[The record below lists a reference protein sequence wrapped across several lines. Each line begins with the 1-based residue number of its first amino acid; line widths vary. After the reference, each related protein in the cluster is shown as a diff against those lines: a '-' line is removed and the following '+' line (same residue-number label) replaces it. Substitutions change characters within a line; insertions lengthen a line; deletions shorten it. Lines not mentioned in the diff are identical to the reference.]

1 MITFVKDMPIR
12 LTKKKSF
19 SKILKNYF
27 SEQNETASLEPLS
40 EIIASLKR
48 EDLGVFTAYLK
59 DNHQITEHLIY
70 YIHNIFRNKPF
81 NLSLTE
87 ADILSENAFFPEFK
101 KRLLNKV
108 LPPIE
113 NEDTIW
119 YLVDNVLVT
128 PKKDLEFFQNSSE
141 EKMDELFLL
150 LRIDRLINDP
160 HVKNEMLFSLNILAW
175 RVIGNALD
183 VEVVKMAPEYRNFDN
198 PFLALQ
204 NELDELNA
212 HFKENENFRL
222 SSTNEIYKQTKVYLD
237 QCLEF
242 VNIAFKNS
250 SKYGISSKTNQSL
263 LKIRQQLQRMSDIMK
278 LFVIDEERDYL
289 INSKQLFFN
298 ILKYKSHKNNLQ
310 DLVSDSTRLMSHLIT
325 NHTAEMGT
333 HYITSTVKSYM
344 NMFWKA
350 AGGGVIVGALCV
362 LKMLYSYIPTS
373 DFAHA
378 FLFSMNYAM
387 GFVMIY
393 LMRFTLATKQPAMT
407 AATMAKV
414 LSEGSNRSTYMEFA
428 HVVSQLFRSQFIAFV
443 GNVLMSFPVSL
454 IIIYGLEI
462 LFKQN
467 FAFEKSGKLL
477 HDLDPFQSKAI
488 LHASIAGVFLFI
500 SGVISG
506 NISNNSVFFQIP
518 KRIAK
523 NPFINYFFGQKIAK
537 RLSVYYSKN
546 WAGIVSNFWFGV
558 FLGATAPIGLFLGL
572 DLDIRHITFAAGN
585 FALGLYG
592 KDFVVTSYTFWI
604 SFVTV
609 FIIGF
614 FNFIVSFGL
623 SMLLAFRSRKVE
635 LSEAREIFG
644 EIFRYFIKNPFRF
657 FFPLRSLLDEKSKKM
672 IEEVSTK
679 SEGH

>member
-1 MITFVKDMPIR
+1 MAIR
-12 LTKKKSF
+12 LTKKDSF
-19 SKILKNYF
+19 STILKNYF
-27 SEQNETASLEPLS
+27 SEQNETLSLEPLS
-40 EIIASLKR
+40 EIVVSLKKD
-48 EDLGVFTAYLK
+48 DLGVFTAYLK
-59 DNHQITEHLIY
+59 DNEKIRENLIY
-70 YIHNIFRNKPF
+70 YIHNIFKEKPF

-87 ADILSENAFFPEFK
+87 ADILSENAFYPEFK
-101 KRLLNKV
+101 KRILNKI

-113 NEDTIW
+113 NENTIW

-128 PKKDLEFFQNSSE
+128 PKKDLEFFHNSPE
-141 EKMDELFLL
+141 DKMDELFRLL
-150 LRIDRLINDP
+150 KIDKFINNQ

-204 NELDELNA
+204 NELDVLNA
-212 HFKENENFRL
+212 DFKENPNFIL
-222 SSTNEIYKQTKVYLD
+222 SSTDEVYKQIKVYLD

-263 LKIRQQLQRMSDIMK
+263 LKIRQQLQRMSDIVK
-278 LFVIDEERDYL
+278 LFVIDEEKDYL

-298 ILKYKSHKNNLQ
+298 VLKYKSHKNNLQ
-310 DLVSDSTRLMSHLIT
+310 DLISDSTRLMSHLIT

-333 HYITSTVKSYM
+333 HYITSTVGSYM
-344 NMFWKA
+344 KMFWKA
-350 AGGGVIVGALCV
+350 SGGGVIVGALCV
-362 LKMLYSYIPTS
+362 LKMLYSYIDTS

-414 LSEGSNRSTYMEFA
+414 LSEGSNRSAYMEFA

-443 GNVLMSFPVSL
+443 GNVLLSFPVSL
-454 IIIYGLEI
+454 VIIYSLEI

-467 FAFEKSGKLL
+467 FAFEKSTKLL
-477 HDLDPFQSKAI
+477 YDLDPFQSKAI

-546 WAGIVSNFWFGV
+546 WAGIISNFWFGV

-635 LSEAREIFG
+635 LNEAREIFG
-644 EIFRYFIKNPFRF
+644 EIFRYFVRNPFRF
-657 FFPLRSLLDEKSKKM
+657 FFPLRSRLDEKSKQM
-672 IEEVSTK
+672 IQDISTK
-679 SEGH
+679 SEDH

>member
-1 MITFVKDMPIR
+1 MAIR
-12 LTKKKSF
+12 SIKKLSF
-19 SKILKNYF
+19 STILKNYF
-27 SEQNETASLEPLS
+27 SERNETLSLQPLS
-40 EIIASLKR
+40 DIISSLKR
-48 EDLGVFTAYLK
+48 ESLDVFTAYLK
-59 DNHQITEHLIY
+59 DNDKIRENLIF
-70 YIHNIFRNKPF
+70 YIHNVFQGRPF

-101 KRLLNKV
+101 KRILNKV

-113 NEDTIW
+113 NENTIW
-119 YLVDNVLVT
+119 FLVDNVLVT
-128 PKKDLEFFQNSSE
+128 PKKDLQFFQNSPE
-141 EKMDELFLL
+141 DKINELFQLL
-150 LRIDRLINDP
+150 KIDRFIQNP
-160 HVKNEMLFSLNILAW
+160 HVKTELLFSLNILAW

-183 VEVVKMAPEYRNFDN
+183 VDVMKMAPEYRNFDN

-204 NELDELNA
+204 TELDILNA
-212 HFKENENFRL
+212 EFKENADFQL
-222 SSTNEIYKQTKVYLD
+222 SSSDDIYKQTKIYLD

-263 LKIRQQLQRMSDIMK
+263 LKIRQQLQRMADIVK

-289 INSKQLFFN
+289 LNSKQLFFN
-298 ILKYKSHKNNLQ
+298 ILKYKSHKNNLR

-325 NHTAEMGT
+325 NHTAETGT
-333 HYITSTVKSYM
+333 HYITSTFKAYM
-344 NMFWKA
+344 KMFWKA
-350 AGGGVIVGALCV
+350 SGGGVIVGALCV
-362 LKMLYSYIPTS
+362 LKMLYSYVPAS

-393 LMRFTLATKQPAMT
+393 LMHFTLATKQPAMT

-414 LSEGSNRSTYMEFA
+414 LSEGGSRNAYLEFA

-443 GNVLMSFPVSL
+443 GNVLLSFPVSL
-454 IIIYGLEI
+454 AIIYGLEI

-477 HDLDPFQSKAI
+477 YDLDPFQSKAI
-488 LHASIAGVFLFI
+488 LHACIAGLFLFI

-506 NISNNSVFFQIP
+506 NLSNNAVFFQIP

-523 NPFINYFFGQKIAK
+523 NPFINYFFGQRIAK
-537 RLSVYYSKN
+537 QLSVYYSKN

-585 FALGLYG
+585 LALGLYG
-592 KDFVVTSYTFWI
+592 KDFVVTSYTFWV

-609 FIIGF
+609 FVIGF

-635 LSEAREIFG
+635 LNEAKEIFK
-644 EIFRYFIKNPFRF
+644 EIFRYFIRNPFRF
-657 FFPLRSLLDEKSKKM
+657 FFPLRSRLDEKSKKM
-672 IEEVSTK
+672 IDEISTK

>member
-1 MITFVKDMPIR
+1 MAIR
-12 LTKKKSF
+12 LIRKDSF
-19 SKILKNYF
+19 STILKNYF
-27 SEQNETASLEPLS
+27 SDRNETLSLQPLS
-40 EIIASLKR
+40 EIITSLKR

-59 DNHQITEHLIY
+59 DNHIIKDNLTF
-70 YIHNIFRNKPF
+70 YIHNIFQDKPF

-87 ADILSENAFFPEFK
+87 ADILSENAFYPEFK
-101 KRLLNKV
+101 KRILNKV

-113 NEDTIW
+113 NENTIW

-128 PKKDLEFFQNSSE
+128 PKKDLQFFQNSPE
-141 EKMDELFLL
+141 DKMDELFQLL
-150 LRIDRLINDP
+150 KIDRFINNP
-160 HVKNEMLFSLNILAW
+160 HVKKELLFSLNILAW

-183 VEVVKMAPEYRNFDN
+183 VDVVKMAPEYRNFDN

-204 NELDELNA
+204 NELDIINA
-212 HFKENENFRL
+212 EFGQNPDFKFTSADEV
-222 SSTNEIYKQTKVYLD
+222 YKQTKIYMD

-263 LKIRQQLQRMSDIMK
+263 LKIRQQLNRMSDIIK
-278 LFVIDEERDYL
+278 LFVIDDKQDYL

-298 ILKYKSHKNNLQ
+298 ILKYKSHKNNLR

-325 NHTAEMGT
+325 NHTAETGT
-333 HYITSTVKSYM
+333 HYITSTLKAYM
-344 NMFWKA
+344 KMFWKA
-350 AGGGVIVGALCV
+350 SGGGVIVGALCV
-362 LKMLYSYIPTS
+362 LKMLYSYIPAS

-393 LMRFTLATKQPAMT
+393 LMNFTLATKQPAMT

-414 LSEGSNRSTYMEFA
+414 LSEGNSRNTYIEFA

-443 GNVLMSFPVSL
+443 GNVLLSFPVAMV
-454 IIIYGLEI
+454 IIYGLEI

-467 FAFEKSGKLL
+467 FAFDKSGRLL
-477 HDLDPFQSKAI
+477 YDLDPFQSKAI
-488 LHASIAGVFLFI
+488 LHACIAGVFLFI

-506 NISNNSVFFQIP
+506 NISNNSVFYQIP

-523 NPFINYFFGQKIAK
+523 NPFINYFFGQRIAK
-537 RLSVYYSKN
+537 QLSVYYSKN
-546 WAGIVSNFWFGV
+546 WAGIISNFWFGV

-609 FIIGF
+609 FVIGF

-635 LSEAREIFG
+635 VSEAREIFS
-644 EIFRYFIKNPFRF
+644 EIFRYFLRNPFRF
-657 FFPLRSLLDEKSKKM
+657 FFPIKSRLDERSKRM
-672 IEEVSTK
+672 IDEITTGSTD
-679 SEGH
+679 H

>member
-1 MITFVKDMPIR
+1 MPIR
-12 LTKKKSF
+12 LIRKDSF
-19 SKILKNYF
+19 STILNNYF
-27 SEQNETASLEPLS
+27 SERNETLSLQPLS
-40 EIIASLKR
+40 EIITSLKR

-59 DNHQITEHLIY
+59 DNDTIRENLVL
-70 YIHNIFRNKPF
+70 YIHHIFKDKPF

-87 ADILSENAFFPEFK
+87 ADILSENAFYPEFK

-113 NEDTIW
+113 NEKTIW

-128 PKKDLEFFQNSSE
+128 PKKDLEFFQNSPE
-141 EKMDELFLL
+141 DKMNELFQLL
-150 LRIDRLINDP
+150 KIDKFINNP
-160 HVKNEMLFSLNILAW
+160 HVKKELLFSLNILAW

-183 VEVVKMAPEYRNFDN
+183 VDVVKMAPEYRNFDN

-204 NELDELNA
+204 NELDTINTLFSQNPD
-212 HFKENENFRL
+212 FKFT
-222 SSTNEIYKQTKVYLD
+222 STDEIYKQTKIYMEH
-237 QCLEF
+237 CLEF
-242 VNIAFKNS
+242 VNLAFKNS

-263 LKIRQQLQRMSDIMK
+263 LKIRQQLNRMSDIIK
-278 LFVIDEERDYL
+278 LFVVDHDEAYL

-298 ILKYKSHKNNLQ
+298 ILKYKSHKNNIR

-325 NHTAEMGT
+325 NHTAETGT
-333 HYITSTVKSYM
+333 HYITSTLKAYM
-344 NMFWKA
+344 KMFWKA
-350 AGGGVIVGALCV
+350 SGGGVVVGALCV
-362 LKMLYSYIPTS
+362 LKMLYSYIPAS

-378 FLFSMNYAM
+378 FLYSMNYAM

-393 LMRFTLATKQPAMT
+393 LMNFTLATKQPAMT

-414 LSEGSNRSTYMEFA
+414 LSEGSSRNTYIEFA

-443 GNVLMSFPVSL
+443 GNVLISFPVAL
-454 IIIYGLEI
+454 MIIYGLEI

-477 HDLDPFQSKAI
+477 YDLDPFQSKAI
-488 LHASIAGVFLFI
+488 LHACIAGVFLFI

-523 NPFINYFFGQKIAK
+523 NPFINYFFGQRFAK
-537 RLSVYYSKN
+537 QLSIYYSKN

-592 KDFVVTSYTFWI
+592 KDFVVTSYMFWMA
-604 SFVTV
+604 FATV

-635 LSEAREIFG
+635 MNEASEIFR
-644 EIFRYFIKNPFRF
+644 EIFRYFIRNPFRF
-657 FFPLRSLLDEKSKKM
+657 FFPLKSRLDEKSKRM
-672 IEEVSTK
+672 IDEITTGSTD
-679 SEGH
+679 H

>member
-1 MITFVKDMPIR
+1 MAIR
-12 LTKKKSF
+12 LLNKDSF
-19 SKILKNYF
+19 STILKNHF
-27 SEQNETASLEPLS
+27 SERNETVSLQPLS
-40 EIIASLKR
+40 EIISSLKR
-48 EDLGVFTAYLK
+48 EDLDVFTAYLK
-59 DNHQITEHLIY
+59 DNDKIKENLIY
-70 YIHNIFRNKPF
+70 YIYNVFKDRPF

-87 ADILSENAFFPEFK
+87 ADILSENAFYPEFK
-101 KRLLNKV
+101 KRILNKV

-113 NEDTIW
+113 NEKTIW

-128 PKKDLEFFQNSSE
+128 PRKDLQFFQNSPE
-141 EKMDELFLL
+141 DKMDELFQLL
-150 LRIDRLINDP
+150 KIDQFINNN
-160 HVKNEMLFSLNILAW
+160 HVKKELLFSINILAW

-183 VEVVKMAPEYRNFDN
+183 VEVMKMVPEYRNFDN

-204 NELDELNA
+204 NELDLLNA
-212 HFKENENFRL
+212 KFKESSNFKL
-222 SSTNEIYKQTKVYLD
+222 TSSDEIYKQTKIYLE
-237 QCLEF
+237 QCLDF
-242 VNIAFKNS
+242 VTIAFKNS

-263 LKIRQQLQRMSDIMK
+263 LKIRQQLQRMADIIK
-278 LFVIDEERDYL
+278 LFVVDEEKDYL

-298 ILKYKSHKNNLQ
+298 IIKYKSHKNNLR

-325 NHTAEMGT
+325 NHTAETGT
-333 HYITSTVKSYM
+333 HYITSTFKAYM
-344 NMFWKA
+344 KMFWKA
-350 AGGGVIVGALCV
+350 SGGGVIVGALCV
-362 LKMLYSYIPTS
+362 LKMLYSYVPAS

-414 LSEGSNRSTYMEFA
+414 LSEGDNKNTYVEFA

-443 GNVLMSFPVSL
+443 GNVLLSFPVSL

-467 FAFEKSGKLL
+467 FAFEKSSKLL
-477 HDLDPFQSKAI
+477 YDLNPFDSKAI
-488 LHASIAGVFLFI
+488 LHACIAGVFLFI

-506 NISNNSVFFQIP
+506 NISNNSVFYQIP
-518 KRIAK
+518 RRIAK
-523 NPFINYFFGQKIAK
+523 NPFINYFFGQSIAK
-537 RLSVYYSKN
+537 RLSDYYSKN

-592 KDFVVTSYTFWI
+592 KDFVVSSYTFWI

-609 FIIGF
+609 FVIGF
-614 FNFIVSFGL
+614 FNFAVSFGL

-635 LSEAREIFG
+635 MNEAREIFK
-644 EIFRYFIKNPFRF
+644 EIFRYFVKNPFRF
-657 FFPLRSLLDEKSKKM
+657 FFPLRSRLDEKSKRM
-672 IEEVSTK
+672 IQDISTK
-679 SEGH
+679 SEDH

>member
-1 MITFVKDMPIR
+1 MAIR
-12 LTKKKSF
+12 LIKKDSF
-19 SKILKNYF
+19 STILKNYF
-27 SEQNETASLEPLS
+27 SERNETLSLQPLS
-40 EIIASLKR
+40 EIITSLKR

-59 DNHQITEHLIY
+59 DNEKIKENLLF
-70 YIHNIFRNKPF
+70 YIHHIFQDKPF

-87 ADILSENAFFPEFK
+87 ADILSENAFYPEFK
-101 KRLLNKV
+101 KRILNKI

-113 NEDTIW
+113 NENTIW

-128 PKKDLEFFQNSSE
+128 PRKDLQFFQNSPE
-141 EKMDELFLL
+141 DKMDELFRL
-150 LRIDRLINDP
+150 LRIDKFINNQ
-160 HVKNEMLFSLNILAW
+160 HVKNELLFSLNILAW

-183 VEVVKMAPEYRNFDN
+183 VEVMKMAPEYRNFDN

-204 NELDELNA
+204 NELDVLNA
-212 HFKENENFRL
+212 EFKANPDFQL
-222 SSTNEIYKQTKVYLD
+222 SSTDDIYKQTKIYLD

-263 LKIRQQLQRMSDIMK
+263 LKIRQQLTRMSDIIK
-278 LFVIDEERDYL
+278 LFLINDEQDYL

-298 ILKYKSHKNNLQ
+298 ILKYKSHKNNLR
-310 DLVSDSTRLMSHLIT
+310 DLISDSTRLKSHLIT
-325 NHTAEMGT
+325 NHTAETGT
-333 HYITSTVKSYM
+333 HYITSTFKSYM
-344 NMFWKA
+344 KMFWKA
-350 AGGGVIVGALCV
+350 SGGGVIVGALCV
-362 LKMLYSYIPTS
+362 LKMLYSYVPAS

-387 GFVMIY
+387 GFIMIY
-393 LMRFTLATKQPAMT
+393 LMRFSLATKQPAMT

-414 LSEGSNRSTYMEFA
+414 LSEGNSRNTYIEFA

-443 GNVLMSFPVSL
+443 GNVLLSFPVSL
-454 IIIYGLEI
+454 LIIYGLEV

-477 HDLDPFQSKAI
+477 YDLDPFHSKAI
-488 LHASIAGVFLFI
+488 LHACIAGVFLFI

-506 NISNNSVFFQIP
+506 NLSNSSVFYQIP

-523 NPFINYFFGQKIAK
+523 NPFINYFFGQSFAK
-537 RLSVYYSKN
+537 QLSVYYSKN
-546 WAGIVSNFWFGV
+546 WAGIISNFWFGV
-558 FLGATAPIGLFLGL
+558 FLGATAPVGLFLGL

-592 KDFVVTSYTFWI
+592 KDFVISSSAFWI
-604 SFVTV
+604 AFVTV

-614 FNFIVSFGL
+614 FNFAVSFGL

-635 LSEAREIFG
+635 MSEVKEIFREIFS
-644 EIFRYFIKNPFRF
+644 YFLRNPFRF
-657 FFPLRSLLDEKSKKM
+657 FFPLRSRLDEKSKKM
-672 IEEVSTK
+672 IQDISTK
-679 SEGH
+679 SEDH

>member
-1 MITFVKDMPIR
+1 MAISF
-12 LTKKKSF
+12 KKKDSF
-19 SKILKNYF
+19 STILKNYF
-27 SEQNETASLEPLS
+27 GERNETLSLQPLS
-40 EIIASLKR
+40 EIIKSLKR
-48 EDLGVFTAYLK
+48 EELGVFTAYLK
-59 DNHQITEHLIY
+59 DNETIRENLIF
-70 YIHNIFRNKPF
+70 YINNIFKDKSF

-87 ADILSENAFFPEFK
+87 ADILSENAFFPELK

-113 NEDTIW
+113 NENTVW

-128 PKKDLEFFQNSSE
+128 PKKDLEYFQNSPE
-141 EKMDELFLL
+141 DKMNELFQLL
-150 LRIDRLINDP
+150 KIDHFISRP
-160 HVKNEMLFSLNILAW
+160 SVKKELLFSLNILAW
-175 RVIGNALD
+175 RVIGNVLD
-183 VEVVKMAPEYRNFDN
+183 VDVMKMAPEYRNFDN

-204 NELDELNA
+204 NELDLINA
-212 HFKENENFRL
+212 RFNEDPEFKF
-222 SSTNEIYKQTKVYLD
+222 SSTDELYKQTKIYMD

-242 VNIAFKNS
+242 VDIAFSNS

-263 LKIRQQLQRMSDIMK
+263 LKIRQQLNRMYDILK
-278 LFVIDEERDYL
+278 LFVIDDEKDYL

-298 ILKYKSHKNNLQ
+298 ILKYKSHKNNIRE
-310 DLVSDSTRLMSHLIT
+310 LVSDSTRLMSHLIT
-325 NHTAEMGT
+325 NHTAETGT
-333 HYITSTVKSYM
+333 HYITSTFKSYM
-344 NMFWKA
+344 TMFWKA
-350 AGGGVIVGALCV
+350 SGGGVVVGALCV

-373 DFAHA
+373 EFAHA

-393 LMRFTLATKQPAMT
+393 LMNFTLATKQPAMT

-414 LSEGSNRSTYMEFA
+414 LSEGNSRNTYIDFA
-428 HVVSQLFRSQFIAFV
+428 HLVSQLFRSQFIAFV
-443 GNVLMSFPVSL
+443 GNVLLSFPVAL

-467 FAFEKSGKLL
+467 FAFDKSSKLL
-477 HDLDPFQSKAI
+477 HDLDPIQSKAI
-488 LHASIAGVFLFI
+488 LHASIAGFFLFI
-500 SGVISG
+500 SGIISG
-506 NISNNSVFFQIP
+506 NISNNAVFFQIP

-523 NPFINYFFGQKIAK
+523 NHFINSFFGQRFAK
-537 RLSVYYSKN
+537 QLSIYYSRN

-592 KDFVVTSYTFWI
+592 KDFVITSYTFWI
-604 SFVTV
+604 CFATV

-635 LSEAREIFG
+635 ASEAGEIFR

-657 FFPLRSLLDEKSKKM
+657 FIPLRSRLDERSKQM
-672 IEEVSTK
+672 IEEITTK
-679 SEGH
+679 SADH

>member
-1 MITFVKDMPIR
+1 MAIR
-12 LTKKKSF
+12 LIKKDSF
-19 SKILKNYF
+19 SVILKNYF
-27 SEQNETASLEPLS
+27 TEKNETLSLQPLS
-40 EIIASLKR
+40 EIITSLKR

-59 DNHQITEHLIY
+59 DNERIKNNLVF
-70 YIHNIFRNKPF
+70 YIHRIFKDKPF

-87 ADILSENAFFPEFK
+87 ADILSENAFYPEFK

-113 NEDTIW
+113 NENTIW

-128 PKKDLEFFQNSSE
+128 PKKDLQFFQNSPE
-141 EKMDELFLL
+141 DKMDELFQLL
-150 LRIDRLINDP
+150 KIDRFISNP
-160 HVKNEMLFSLNILAW
+160 HVKKELLFSLNILAW

-183 VEVVKMAPEYRNFDN
+183 VDVVKMAPEYRNFDN

-204 NELDELNA
+204 NELDIINSDFNQNPD
-212 HFKENENFRL
+212 FKFR
-222 SSTNEIYKQTKVYLD
+222 STDEIYKQTKIYME

-242 VNIAFKNS
+242 VNLAFKNS

-263 LKIRQQLQRMSDIMK
+263 LKIRQQLQRMSDIIK
-278 LFVIDEERDYL
+278 LFVIDDDRDYL

-298 ILKYKSHKNNLQ
+298 ILKYKSHKNNIR

-325 NHTAEMGT
+325 NHTAETGT
-333 HYITSTVKSYM
+333 HYITSTLKAYM
-344 NMFWKA
+344 KMFWKA
-350 AGGGVIVGALCV
+350 SGGGVIVGALCV
-362 LKMLYSYIPTS
+362 LKMLYSYIPAS

-393 LMRFTLATKQPAMT
+393 LMNFTLATKQPAMT

-414 LSEGSNRSTYMEFA
+414 LSEGNGRNTYIEFA

-443 GNVLMSFPVSL
+443 GNVLLSFPVAM

-467 FAFEKSGKLL
+467 FAFEKSNKLL
-477 HDLDPFQSKAI
+477 YDLNPFESKAI
-488 LHASIAGVFLFI
+488 LHACIAGVFLFI

-523 NPFINYFFGQKIAK
+523 NPFINYFFGQRFAK
-537 RLSVYYSKN
+537 QLSIYYSKN

-592 KDFVVTSYTFWI
+592 KDFVISSYTFWI

-614 FNFIVSFGL
+614 FNFAVSFGL

-635 LSEAREIFG
+635 MNEAREIFG
-644 EIFRYFIKNPFRF
+644 EIFRYFVRNPFRF
-657 FFPLRSLLDEKSKKM
+657 FFPLKSRLDERSKRM
-672 IEEVSTK
+672 IDEITTGSTD
-679 SEGH
+679 H

>member
-1 MITFVKDMPIR
+1 MPIR
-12 LTKKKSF
+12 LTKKESF

-40 EIIASLKR
+40 EIVASLKR

-59 DNHQITEHLIY
+59 DNHQIKEHLIY

-113 NEDTIW
+113 NENTIW

-222 SSTNEIYKQTKVYLD
+222 SSTDEIYKQTKVYLD

-344 NMFWKA
+344 KMFWKA
-350 AGGGVIVGALCV
+350 SGGGVIVGALCV
-362 LKMLYSYIPTS
+362 LKMLYSYIDTS

-467 FAFEKSGKLL
+467 FAFDKSTKLL

-546 WAGIVSNFWFGV
+546 WAGIISNFWFGV

-635 LSEAREIFG
+635 MSEAREIFG
-644 EIFRYFIKNPFRF
+644 EIFRYFIRNPFRF

>member
-1 MITFVKDMPIR
+1 MATRLFKKD
-12 LTKKKSF
+12 SF
-19 SKILKNYF
+19 SIILKNYF
-27 SEQNETASLEPLS
+27 NERNETLSLQPLS
-40 EIIASLKR
+40 EIITSLKN

-59 DNHQITEHLIY
+59 DNELIKNNLVFYIHQI
-70 YIHNIFRNKPF
+70 FKGKPF

-87 ADILSENAFFPEFK
+87 ADILSENAFYPEFK
-101 KRLLNKV
+101 KRVLNKI

-113 NEDTIW
+113 NENTIW

-128 PKKDLEFFQNSSE
+128 PKKDLQFFQNSPE
-141 EKMDELFLL
+141 DKMDELFQLL
-150 LRIDRLINDP
+150 KIDKFISNP
-160 HVKNEMLFSLNILAW
+160 HVKKELLFSLNILAW

-183 VEVVKMAPEYRNFDN
+183 VDVVKMAPEYRNFDN

-204 NELDELNA
+204 NELDIINA
-212 HFKENENFRL
+212 DFNQNPDFKF
-222 SSTNEIYKQTKVYLD
+222 SSTDEVYKQTKIYME

-242 VNIAFKNS
+242 VNLAFKNS
-250 SKYGISSKTNQSL
+250 AKYGISSKTNQSL
-263 LKIRQQLQRMSDIMK
+263 LKIRQQLNRMSDIVR
-278 LFVIDEERDYL
+278 LFVIDSDRDYL

-298 ILKYKSHKNNLQ
+298 ILKYKSHKNNLR

-325 NHTAEMGT
+325 NHTAETGT
-333 HYITSTVKSYM
+333 HYITSTLKAYM
-344 NMFWKA
+344 KMFWKA
-350 AGGGVIVGALCV
+350 SGGGVIVGALCV
-362 LKMLYSYIPTS
+362 LKMLYSYIPAS

-378 FLFSMNYAM
+378 FLYSMNYAM

-393 LMRFTLATKQPAMT
+393 LMNFTLATKQPAMT

-414 LSEGSNRSTYMEFA
+414 LSEGSGRNTYIDFA

-477 HDLDPFQSKAI
+477 YDLDPFQSKAI

-523 NPFINYFFGQKIAK
+523 NPFINYFLGQRIAK
-537 RLSVYYSKN
+537 QLSVYYSKN
-546 WAGIVSNFWFGV
+546 WAGIASNFWFGV

-604 SFVTV
+604 SFITV
-609 FIIGF
+609 FVIGF
-614 FNFIVSFGL
+614 FNFIISFGL

-635 LSEAREIFG
+635 MSEAREIFG
-644 EIFRYFIKNPFRF
+644 EIFRYFIRNPFRF
-657 FFPLRSLLDEKSKKM
+657 FFPLRSRLDEKSKKM
-672 IEEVSTK
+672 IDEVTTGSTD
-679 SEGH
+679 H

>member
-1 MITFVKDMPIR
+1 MAIR
-12 LTKKKSF
+12 LIKKDSF
-19 SKILKNYF
+19 STILKNYF
-27 SEQNETASLEPLS
+27 SERNETLSLQPLS
-40 EIIASLKR
+40 EIITSLKR

-59 DNHQITEHLIY
+59 DNEKIKENLLF
-70 YIHNIFRNKPF
+70 YIHHIFKDKPF

-87 ADILSENAFFPEFK
+87 ADILSENAFYPEFK
-101 KRLLNKV
+101 KRILNKI

-113 NEDTIW
+113 NENTIW

-128 PKKDLEFFQNSSE
+128 PRKDLQFFQNSPE
-141 EKMDELFLL
+141 DKMDELFRL
-150 LRIDRLINDP
+150 LRIDKFINNQ
-160 HVKNEMLFSLNILAW
+160 HVKNELLFSLNILAW

-183 VEVVKMAPEYRNFDN
+183 VEVMKMAPEYRNFDN

-204 NELDELNA
+204 NELDVLNA
-212 HFKENENFRL
+212 EFKANPDFQL
-222 SSTNEIYKQTKVYLD
+222 SSTDDIYKQTKIYLD

-263 LKIRQQLQRMSDIMK
+263 LKIRQQLTRMSDIIK
-278 LFVIDEERDYL
+278 LFLINDEQDYL
-289 INSKQLFFN
+289 LNSKQLFFN
-298 ILKYKSHKNNLQ
+298 ILKYKSHKNNLR
-310 DLVSDSTRLMSHLIT
+310 DLISDSTRLKSHLIT
-325 NHTAEMGT
+325 NHTAETGT
-333 HYITSTVKSYM
+333 HYITSTFKSYM
-344 NMFWKA
+344 KMFWKA
-350 AGGGVIVGALCV
+350 SGGGVIVGALCV
-362 LKMLYSYIPTS
+362 LKMLYSYVPAS

-387 GFVMIY
+387 GFIMIY
-393 LMRFTLATKQPAMT
+393 LMRFSLATKQPAMT

-414 LSEGSNRSTYMEFA
+414 LSEGNSRNTYIEFA

-443 GNVLMSFPVSL
+443 GNVLLSFPVSL
-454 IIIYGLEI
+454 LIIYGLEV

-477 HDLDPFQSKAI
+477 YDLDPFHSKAI
-488 LHASIAGVFLFI
+488 LHACIAGVFLFI

-506 NISNNSVFFQIP
+506 NLSNSSVFYQIP

-523 NPFINYFFGQKIAK
+523 NPFINYFFGQSFAK
-537 RLSVYYSKN
+537 QLSVYYSKN
-546 WAGIVSNFWFGV
+546 WAGIISNFWFGV
-558 FLGATAPIGLFLGL
+558 FLGATAPVGLFLGL

-592 KDFVVTSYTFWI
+592 KDFVISSSAFWI
-604 SFVTV
+604 AFVTV

-614 FNFIVSFGL
+614 FNFAVSFGL

-635 LSEAREIFG
+635 MSEVKEIFREIFS
-644 EIFRYFIKNPFRF
+644 YFLRNPFRF
-657 FFPLRSLLDEKSKKM
+657 FFPLRSRLDEKSKKM
-672 IEEVSTK
+672 IQDISTK
-679 SEGH
+679 SEDH

>member
-1 MITFVKDMPIR
+1 MPIR
-12 LTKKKSF
+12 LIRKDSF
-19 SKILKNYF
+19 STILKNYF
-27 SEQNETASLEPLS
+27 SERNETLSLQPLS
-40 EIIASLKR
+40 EIITSLKR

-59 DNHQITEHLIY
+59 DNDAIKDNLTF
-70 YIHNIFRNKPF
+70 YIHNIFQDKPF

-87 ADILSENAFFPEFK
+87 ADILSENAFYPEFK
-101 KRLLNKV
+101 KRILNKV

-113 NEDTIW
+113 NENTIW

-128 PKKDLEFFQNSSE
+128 PKKDLQFFQNSPE
-141 EKMDELFLL
+141 DKMDELFQLL
-150 LRIDRLINDP
+150 QIDRFVSNP
-160 HVKNEMLFSLNILAW
+160 HVKKELLFSLNILAW

-183 VEVVKMAPEYRNFDN
+183 VDVVKMAPEYRNFDN

-204 NELDELNA
+204 NELDIINA
-212 HFKENENFRL
+212 DFNQNPDFKF
-222 SSTNEIYKQTKVYLD
+222 SSTDEVYKQTKIYMD

-263 LKIRQQLQRMSDIMK
+263 LKIRQQLNRMSDIIK
-278 LFVIDEERDYL
+278 LFVIDDDRDYL

-298 ILKYKSHKNNLQ
+298 ILKYKSHKNNLR

-325 NHTAEMGT
+325 NHTAETGT
-333 HYITSTVKSYM
+333 HYITSTLKAYM
-344 NMFWKA
+344 KMFWKA
-350 AGGGVIVGALCV
+350 SGGGVIVGALCV
-362 LKMLYSYIPTS
+362 LKMLYSYIPAS

-393 LMRFTLATKQPAMT
+393 LMNFTLATKQPAMT

-414 LSEGSNRSTYMEFA
+414 LSEGNSRNTYIEFA

-443 GNVLMSFPVSL
+443 GNVLLSFPVSL

-467 FAFEKSGKLL
+467 FAFEKSGRLL

-523 NPFINYFFGQKIAK
+523 NPFINYFFGQRIAK
-537 RLSVYYSKN
+537 QLSVYYSKN

-609 FIIGF
+609 FVIGF

-623 SMLLAFRSRKVE
+623 SMFLAFRSRKVE
-635 LSEAREIFG
+635 VSEAREIFS
-644 EIFRYFIKNPFRF
+644 EIFRYFIRNPFRF
-657 FFPLRSLLDEKSKKM
+657 FFPIKSRLDERSKRM
-672 IEEVSTK
+672 IDEITTGSTD
-679 SEGH
+679 H

>member
-1 MITFVKDMPIR
+1 MAIR
-12 LTKKKSF
+12 LTKKDSF
-19 SKILKNYF
+19 STILKNYF
-27 SEQNETASLEPLS
+27 SEQNETQSLLPLS
-40 EIIASLKR
+40 EIIVSLKKD
-48 EDLGVFTAYLK
+48 DLGVFTAYLK
-59 DNHQITEHLIY
+59 DNDKIRENLIY
-70 YIHNIFRNKPF
+70 YINNVFKDKPF

-87 ADILSENAFFPEFK
+87 ADILSENAFYPEFK
-101 KRLLNKV
+101 KRVLNKI

-113 NEDTIW
+113 NENTVW

-128 PKKDLEFFQNSSE
+128 PKKDLEFFQNSAE
-141 EKMDELFLL
+141 DKMDELFKL
-150 LRIDRLINDP
+150 LRIDKYINSQ

-204 NELDELNA
+204 NELDILNA
-212 HFKENENFRL
+212 DFKKNPDFKFTSNDEV
-222 SSTNEIYKQTKVYLD
+222 YKQTKVYLD

-263 LKIRQQLQRMSDIMK
+263 LKIRQQLQRMSDIIK
-278 LFVIDEERDYL
+278 LFVIDEEKDYL

-333 HYITSTVKSYM
+333 HYITSTFKSYM
-344 NMFWKA
+344 KMFWKA
-350 AGGGVIVGALCV
+350 SGGGVIVGALCV
-362 LKMLYSYIPTS
+362 LKMLYGYIDTS

-378 FLFSMNYAM
+378 FLYSMNYAM

-393 LMRFTLATKQPAMT
+393 LMHFTLATKQPAMT

-414 LSEGSNRSTYMEFA
+414 LSEGSSRSTYVEFA

-467 FAFEKSGKLL
+467 FAFDRSSKLL
-477 HDLDPFQSKAI
+477 YDLDPFQSKAI

-518 KRIAK
+518 KRIEK

-546 WAGIVSNFWFGV
+546 WAGIISNFWFGV

-635 LSEAREIFG
+635 MSEAREIFG
-644 EIFRYFIKNPFRF
+644 EIFRYFIRNPFRF

>member
-1 MITFVKDMPIR
+1 MAIR
-12 LTKKKSF
+12 LIKKDSF
-19 SKILKNYF
+19 STILKNYF
-27 SEQNETASLEPLS
+27 SEKNETLSLEPLS
-40 EIIASLKR
+40 EIITSLKR

-59 DNHQITEHLIY
+59 DNDVIKENLTF
-70 YIHNIFRNKPF
+70 YIHNVFKDKPF

-87 ADILSENAFFPEFK
+87 ADILSENAFYPEFK

-113 NEDTIW
+113 NENTIW

-128 PKKDLEFFQNSSE
+128 PKKDLEFFQNSPE
-141 EKMDELFLL
+141 DKMNELFRLL
-150 LRIDRLINDP
+150 KIDRFISNS
-160 HVKNEMLFSLNILAW
+160 HVKKELLFSLNILAW

-183 VEVVKMAPEYRNFDN
+183 VDVVKMAPEYRNFDN

-204 NELDELNA
+204 NELDIINA
-212 HFKENENFRL
+212 DFNDNPDFKFTSND
-222 SSTNEIYKQTKVYLD
+222 EIYKQIKIYIE

-242 VNIAFKNS
+242 VTIAFKNS

-263 LKIRQQLQRMSDIMK
+263 LKIRQQLSRMSDIIK
-278 LFVIDEERDYL
+278 LFVIDEDRDYL

-298 ILKYKSHKNNLQ
+298 ILRYKSHKNNIR

-325 NHTAEMGT
+325 NHTAETGT
-333 HYITSTVKSYM
+333 HYITSTLKAYM
-344 NMFWKA
+344 KMFWKA
-350 AGGGVIVGALCV
+350 SGGGVIVGALCV
-362 LKMLYSYIPTS
+362 LKMLYSYIPAS

-393 LMRFTLATKQPAMT
+393 LMNFTLATKQPAMT

-414 LSEGSNRSTYMEFA
+414 LSEGNGRNTYIEFA

-443 GNVLMSFPVSL
+443 GNVLLSFPVSL
-454 IIIYGLEI
+454 LIIYGLEI

-467 FAFEKSGKLL
+467 FAFDKSNKLL
-477 HDLDPFQSKAI
+477 YDLDPFQSKAI

-523 NPFINYFFGQKIAK
+523 NPFINYFFGQRFAK
-537 RLSVYYSKN
+537 QLSIYYSKN

-609 FIIGF
+609 FVIGF
-614 FNFIVSFGL
+614 FNFAVSFGL
-623 SMLLAFRSRKVE
+623 SMLLAFRSRKIE
-635 LSEAREIFG
+635 MSEASEIFR
-644 EIFRYFIKNPFRF
+644 EIFRYFVRNPFRF
-657 FFPLRSLLDEKSKKM
+657 FFPLRSSLDERSKRM
-672 IEEVSTK
+672 IDDITTGSTD
-679 SEGH
+679 H

>member
-1 MITFVKDMPIR
+1 MAIR
-12 LTKKKSF
+12 LTKKDNF
-19 SKILKNYF
+19 STILKNYF
-27 SEQNETASLEPLS
+27 SEQNETLSLEPLS
-40 EIIASLKR
+40 EIITSLKKD
-48 EDLGVFTAYLK
+48 DLGVFTAYLK
-59 DNHQITEHLIY
+59 DNERIKENLIY
-70 YIHNIFRNKPF
+70 YIHNIFREKPF

-87 ADILSENAFFPEFK
+87 ADILSENAFYPEFK
-101 KRLLNKV
+101 KRILNKI

-113 NEDTIW
+113 NENTIW

-128 PKKDLEFFQNSSE
+128 PKKDLEFFQNSPE
-141 EKMDELFLL
+141 DKMDELFML
-150 LRIDRLINDP
+150 LRIDKFINNQ

-204 NELDELNA
+204 NELDILNA
-212 HFKENENFRL
+212 DFKENPDFKFTSNDEV
-222 SSTNEIYKQTKVYLD
+222 YKQTKVYLD

-263 LKIRQQLQRMSDIMK
+263 LKIRQQLQRMSDIIK
-278 LFVIDEERDYL
+278 LFVIDEEKDYL
-289 INSKQLFFN
+289 INSKQLVFN

-344 NMFWKA
+344 KMFWKA
-350 AGGGVIVGALCV
+350 SGGGVIVGALCV
-362 LKMLYSYIPTS
+362 LKMLYSYIDTS

-414 LSEGSNRSTYMEFA
+414 LSEGSSRSTYMEFA

-443 GNVLMSFPVSL
+443 GNVLLSFPVSL

-467 FAFEKSGKLL
+467 FAFDKSTKLL
-477 HDLDPFQSKAI
+477 YDLDPFQSKAI

-546 WAGIVSNFWFGV
+546 WAGIISNFWFGV

-609 FIIGF
+609 FVIGF

-644 EIFRYFIKNPFRF
+644 EIFRYFIRNPFRF
-657 FFPLRSLLDEKSKKM
+657 FFPLRSLLDERSKQM
-672 IEEVSTK
+672 IQDISTG

>member
-1 MITFVKDMPIR
+1 MAIR
-12 LTKKKSF
+12 LIKKDSF
-19 SKILKNYF
+19 SIILKKYF
-27 SEQNETASLEPLS
+27 SEENETLSLEPLS
-40 EIIASLKR
+40 EIITSLKR

-59 DNHQITEHLIY
+59 DNSVIRKNLIH
-70 YIHNIFRNKPF
+70 YIKNIFEERSF

-113 NEDTIW
+113 NEKTVW
-119 YLVDNVLVT
+119 FLVDNVLVT
-128 PKKDLEFFQNSSE
+128 PKKDLEFFQNSPE
-141 EKMDELFLL
+141 EKMDELFRLL
-150 LRIDRLINDP
+150 EIDRFIDKVN
-160 HVKNEMLFSLNILAW
+160 VKKELLFSLNILAW

-183 VEVVKMAPEYRNFDN
+183 VEVVKMAPEYKNFDN

-204 NELDELNA
+204 NELDILNA
-212 HFKENENFRL
+212 DFKEKPDFNL
-222 SSTNEIYKQTKVYLD
+222 SSSDEIYKQIKVYLE

-242 VNIAFKNS
+242 VNIAFKNA

-263 LKIRQQLQRMSDIMK
+263 LKIRQQLNRMSDVLK
-278 LFVIDEERDYL
+278 LFIIDEDRDYL

-298 ILKYKSHKNNLQ
+298 ILKYKSHKNNLR

-325 NHTAEMGT
+325 NHTAEVGT
-333 HYITSTVKSYM
+333 HYITSTFGSYM
-344 NMFWKA
+344 KMFWRA
-350 AGGGVIVGALCV
+350 SGGGVIVGALCI
-362 LKMLYSYIPTS
+362 LKMLYSYIPAS

-378 FLFSMNYAM
+378 LLFSFNYAM

-393 LMRFTLATKQPAMT
+393 LMRFSLATKQPAMT

-414 LSEGSNRSTYMEFA
+414 LSEGSGRSAYMEFA

-443 GNVLMSFPVSL
+443 GNVLLSFPVSL
-454 IIIYGLEI
+454 AIIYGLEI

-477 HDLDPFQSKAI
+477 YDLDPFQSKAI
-488 LHASIAGVFLFI
+488 LHACIAGVFLFI

-506 NISNNSVFFQIP
+506 NIGNNSVFYQIP

-523 NPFINYFFGQKIAK
+523 NPFINYFFGQRIAK
-537 RLSVYYSKN
+537 QLSVYYSKN

-558 FLGATAPIGLFLGL
+558 FLGATAPVGLFLGL

-592 KDFVVTSYTFWI
+592 KDFVISSYTFWI
-604 SFVTV
+604 SFSTV
-609 FIIGF
+609 FVIGF
-614 FNFIVSFGL
+614 CNFIVSFGL
-623 SMLLAFRSRKVE
+623 SMLLAFRSRRVE
-635 LSEAREIFG
+635 IQEAKEIFR
-644 EIFRYFIKNPFRF
+644 EIFRYFIRNPFRF

-672 IEEVSTK
+672 IQGISTK
-679 SEGH
+679 SEDH